1 MNTTMN
7 LPTRKKPEVLSPAGN
22 LRGLKTAVDYGA
34 DAVYCGGKAFG
45 MRSAPKN
52 LSLEDFEEGSRYA
65 HERGARVYVT
75 CNVLPRNN
83 EIEAMREYVGQLKD
97 TGVDALIVSDI
108 GVMMMARQVAPNL
121 ELHVST
127 QAGVTNYQAA
137 NAFYELGARRVVL
150 AREMDLQAVRD
161 IRANIPDDL
170 DIECF
175 VHGAMCMAF
184 SGRCL
189 FSNYLTGRDGNHG
202 ECAQPCR
209 WKYSIVEEKR
219 PGQYFPIEQTE
230 NGAYLFNSQD
240 MNMLGHLDDLI
251 DSGATSLKIEGRAKS
266 AYYIAAMT
274 NAYKTAVNEYMI
286 QRGFEDAD
294 GNVLKPFHD
303 RVIRPGDPD
312 FGQGTEDQVMRNAD
326 AAFAGVADE
335 GYDRGSDTAVADSV
349 TGSVAAER
357 DRVTVADAV
366 DSTAS
371 GTPAGTAVE
380 PDGMSSHA
388 RSTRRK
394 SNTAV
399 EQIETDWKHAAVRP
413 APHVELPE
421 WLLEETDK
429 VAHRDYS
436 TGFYYPEHKVT
447 QNTDRS
453 AYFRSWL
460 VVGEVLSW
468 SADEDGRVTLMSRNK
483 IEPGQQ
489 VEFLL
494 PARDHWSLPCRKPA
508 CAMPMAR
515 QYPPSII
522 RRTCS
527 RCPARTRCPS
537 TPPSARAPK
546 SPPSKPNNLPLRPR

>member
-1 MNTTMN
+1 
-7 LPTRKKPEVLSPAGN
+7 
-22 LRGLKTAVDYGA
+22 
-34 DAVYCGGKAFG
+34 
-45 MRSAPKN
+45 
-52 LSLEDFEEGSRYA
+52 
-65 HERGARVYVT
+65 
-75 CNVLPRNN
+75 
-83 EIEAMREYVGQLKD
+83 
-97 TGVDALIVSDI
+97 
-108 GVMMMARQVAPNL
+108 
-121 ELHVST
+121 
-127 QAGVTNYQAA
+127 
-137 NAFYELGARRVVL
+137 
-150 AREMDLQAVRD
+150 
-161 IRANIPDDL
+161 
-170 DIECF
+170 
-175 VHGAMCMAF
+175 
-184 SGRCL
+184 
-189 FSNYLTGRDGNHG
+189 
-202 ECAQPCR
+202 
-209 WKYSIVEEKR
+209 
-219 PGQYFPIEQTE
+219 
-230 NGAYLFNSQD
+230 
-240 MNMLGHLDDLI
+240 
-251 DSGATSLKIEGRAKS
+251 
-266 AYYIAAMT
+266 
-274 NAYKTAVNEYMI
+274 
-286 QRGFEDAD
+286 
-294 GNVLKPFHD
+294 
-303 RVIRPGDPD
+303 
-312 FGQGTEDQVMRNAD
+312 
-326 AAFAGVADE
+326 
-335 GYDRGSDTAVADSV
+335 
-349 TGSVAAER
+349 
-357 DRVTVADAV
+357 
-366 DSTAS
+366 
-371 GTPAGTAVE
+371 
-380 PDGMSSHA
+380 MSSHA

-494 PARDHWSLPCRKPA
+494 PGERPLVFTVPA